1 MIAMLIRLCNPVNL
15 LVTESDGG
23 VVVSLVDLG
32 GLEDE
37 LVDERS
43 SDATED
49 GSQPVDLKSVALYI
63 IYQLC
68 IIQGKLSRMPTL
80 RAPSITKGTMSE
92 KHKVAQF

>member
-1 MIAMLIRLCNPVNL
+1 MQSNPVNL

-37 LVDERS
+37 LVDERG

-49 GSQPVDLKSVALYI
+49 GSQPVDLELGGRQRSV
-63 IYQLC
+63 
-68 IIQGKLSRMPTL
+68 
-80 RAPSITKGTMSE
+80 
-92 KHKVAQF
+92 